1 MAESVKGTR
10 SYESPLRRQQA
21 AATRAAMVEAAAELF
36 ERDGYARTTLAGV
49 ADAAG
54 VSLATV
60 YATFSNKR
68 GLLRAVFAWAAA
80 GGADPRPVVDDV
92 WLEELA
98 AEPDGRQRLALMAA
112 RTRGM
117 LDRSAALNEMVH
129 IAASTDPEL
138 ADLEAE
144 MDTQRRSDVVAM
156 VDALADAGA
165 LRLPTRDAVDLV
177 WALAT
182 SDLYL
187 RLRRTGRWSAVR
199 ADAQI
204 EDLISR
210 TLLE

>member
-1 MAESVKGTR
+1 MAESVKSTR

-21 AATRAAMVEAAAELF
+21 AATRSAVVEAAAELF

-49 ADAAG
+49 ADSAG

-60 YATFSNKR
+60 YAAFSNKR
-68 GLLRAVFAWAAA
+68 GLLRAVFSWAAA
-80 GGADPRPVVDDV
+80 GGADPRPVVDDA

-98 AEPDGRQRLALMAA
+98 TEPDGRQRLAMMAA

-144 MDTQRRSDVVAM
+144 MDAQRRSDIAAM
-156 VDALADAGA
+156 VVALADTGA
-165 LRLPTRDAVDLV
+165 LRLPTRDAVDLL
-177 WALAT
+177 WALGT

-187 RLRRTGRWSAVR
+187 RLRRTGRWSATR

-204 EDLISR
+204 EDLLARI
-210 TLLE
+210 LFD